1 MMKRFSVHRSALLT
15 AISLLLLTLL
25 TSCNRREDI
34 LLPPNLDPK
43 EYVISNRIQVYADHL
58 IRCENDDSY
67 LYLPKESISDSLI
80 WYGDTIYF
88 NRVEHILE
96 RDSLALAEGSQR
108 MSNTYRVL
116 VSRNGESISFAD
128 AADFATLYLDLKGA
142 GAEGRA
148 SLISWEYLLDAEDI
162 YIYPYGKKR
171 AFFAIDGTGEY
182 ALAELSNSNELLIKR
197 SEADV
202 QGLLKDGDTTM
213 RIFIPAEFT
222 AEMGVS
228 QIKMKD
234 GLHSDQL
241 QTVQELYTGF
251 AMLSKV
257 LQIHTENSGSSSHP
271 PIIHYTMPAHKSFGT
286 KWLKMNDGR
295 IDSWDSGEDTW
306 LIQDDRLI
314 SFVNGSGDYFLME
327 PLASQN
333 TLHISL
339 DGTYNQ
345 IYLQDLWLDT
355 KDLKLPGTE
364 LEITAN
370 PSIADI
376 KQDYF
381 GLKPYTYSGQL
392 QAYQFHFKTGSETL
406 ESLPDDGWLELG
418 FAADLSAVSTSRLM
432 RVYRDSSKDIISYKT
447 YATEYSEQHFTADDS
462 FVYTGLNS
470 SGTYLFA
477 QITENDVT
485 QQIPCIKEQ
494 LYLQMEK
501 TTVSYQDGDLPC
513 SAIRIDYGATI
524 LGNHPWLDAQPYFL
538 TNRTSLMQIVSID
551 GSADAL
557 PQGLFLQSRISIEGA
572 SVVNFSPLA
581 SYPKLIRYNK
591 SNTLDH
597 NSFLYQGGILRI
609 SPAYAGYL
617 IDAQKLTLPGSSR
630 DLAMFP
636 MMIFD
641 DYDLEVYL
649 SSASTMPQSTL
660 RIQKSTTLSDPWQ
673 VLQNQ
678 YDLSYLSPAYS
689 FQMLDNSSFYTNF
702 QPYLRIKHQSRSQDL
717 LFSVSNEEH
726 YRIYS
731 YPEGDAADGWH
742 FLNSDGH
749 YAFHLPYDAQ
759 YAIVRDLNPH
769 SAAQISLSTGQDGH
783 LSLYQAQVF
792 MPEEQIGNSIA
803 AGSIV
808 SLERLES
815 VPGGVDSRSAY
826 QLGITDAE
834 QIPLQPDFFE
844 QTIEAWP
851 YLYIPVPDFASGEP
865 LRVFY
870 RDSSGNT
877 LELNQV
883 DSFSDFPD
891 SEFIVIGNCAVV
903 FINNAG
909 VFYTQ

>member
-1 MMKRFSVHRSALLT
+1 LLT

-108 MSNTYRVL
+108 LSNTYRVQ

-142 GAEGRA
+142 GTEGRA
-148 SLISWEYLLDAEDI
+148 SLISWEYLLNAEDI
-162 YIYPYGKKR
+162 DIYPYGKKR
-171 AFFAIDGTGEY
+171 AFFAIDGTGDF
-182 ALAELSNSNELLIKR
+182 ALAELSDSNELLIER

-213 RIFIPAEFT
+213 RVFIPAEFT
-222 AEMGVS
+222 TDMGES
-228 QIKMKD
+228 LIRMKD
-234 GLHSDQL
+234 GLQPDQL
-241 QTVQELYTGF
+241 QTVQELYKGF

-257 LQIHTENSGSSSHP
+257 LQITTENSGSSSHP
-271 PIIHYTMPAHKSFGT
+271 PIIHYSMPASKSFGT

-295 IDSWDSGEDTW
+295 IDSWESGEDTW
-306 LIQDDRLI
+306 LIEDNKLI
-314 SFVNGSGDYFLME
+314 SFINGSGDYFLLE
-327 PLASQN
+327 PIASQN
-333 TLHISL
+333 TLRISL

-355 KDLKLPGTE
+355 KGLNLPGTE

-381 GLKPYTYSGQL
+381 GFRPYTHSGQL
-392 QAYQFHFKTGSETL
+392 QAYQFSFKAGSETL

-418 FAADLSAVSTSRLM
+418 FAADLSEVSTSRLM
-432 RVYRDSSKDIISYKT
+432 RVYRDPDKDIISYKT
-447 YATEYSEQHFTADDS
+447 YATKYDEQHFTADDS
-462 FVYTGLNS
+462 FVYTGLSS
-470 SGTYLFA
+470 SGTYLFGR
-477 QITENDVT
+477 ITENSTT
-485 QQIPCIKEQ
+485 QQIPCIKDQ
-494 LYLQMEK
+494 LYLQMDK
-501 TTVSYQDGDLPC
+501 TTVSYQDSSLPC
-513 SAIRIDYGATI
+513 SAIRIDYGASI
-524 LGNHPWLDAQPYFL
+524 FGNHPWLDQQPYFL
-538 TNRTSLMQIVSID
+538 TDRTSLLQIASID
-551 GSADAL
+551 GNVDAL
-557 PQGLFLQSRISIEGA
+557 PQGLFLKSRMSIDGA

-591 SNTLDH
+591 SNSLEH
-597 NSFLYQGGILRI
+597 NSFLYKDGILSI

-617 IDAQKLTLPGSSR
+617 IDAQNLTLPGSSR
-630 DLAMFP
+630 DLAMYP
-636 MMIFD
+636 KMVFD
-641 DYDLEVYL
+641 DYDMEVYL
-649 SSASTMPQSTL
+649 NSAASMPQSTL
-660 RIQKSTTLSDPWQ
+660 RIQKSATLSDPYQ

-678 YDLSYLSPAYS
+678 YNLTYLSPAYS
-689 FQMLDNSSFYTNF
+689 FQMLNNLSFYTNF

-717 LFSVSNEEH
+717 LFSVSNEEN

-731 YPEGDAADGWH
+731 YPEGDAADGWQ

-749 YAFHLPYDAQ
+749 FAFYLPYDAQ
-759 YAIVRDLNPH
+759 YAIVKDLNPH

-792 MPEEQIGNSIA
+792 MPEEQIGSSIA

-808 SLERLES
+808 KLERLES
-815 VPGGVDSRSAY
+815 VPGGIDSRSAY

-834 QIPLQPDFFE
+834 QNPLQPDFFD
-844 QTIEAWP
+844 QTIETWP
-851 YLYIPVPDFASGEP
+851 YLYLPVPDYASGEA

-877 LELNQV
+877 QELNQV
-883 DSFSDFPD
+883 DSFSSFPD

-903 FINNAG
+903 FIDNPG

>member
-1 MMKRFSVHRSALLT
+1 MRRFSVPRSALLT

-108 MSNTYRVL
+108 LSNTYRVQ

-142 GAEGRA
+142 GTEGRA
-148 SLISWEYLLDAEDI
+148 SLISWEYLLNAEDI
-162 YIYPYGKKR
+162 DIYPYGKKR
-171 AFFAIDGTGEY
+171 AFFAIDGTGDF
-182 ALAELSNSNELLIKR
+182 ALAELSDSNELLIER

-213 RIFIPAEFT
+213 RVFIPAEFT
-222 AEMGVS
+222 TDMGES
-228 QIKMKD
+228 LIRMKD
-234 GLHSDQL
+234 GLQPDQL
-241 QTVQELYTGF
+241 QTVQELYKGF

-257 LQIHTENSGSSSHP
+257 LQITTENSGSSSHP
-271 PIIHYTMPAHKSFGT
+271 PIIHYSMPASKSFGT

-295 IDSWDSGEDTW
+295 IDSWESGEDTW
-306 LIQDDRLI
+306 LIEDNKLI
-314 SFVNGSGDYFLME
+314 SFINGSGDYFLLE
-327 PLASQN
+327 PIASQN
-333 TLHISL
+333 TLSISL

-355 KDLKLPGTE
+355 KGLNLPGTE

-381 GLKPYTYSGQL
+381 GFRPYTHSGQL
-392 QAYQFHFKTGSETL
+392 QAYQFSFKAGSETL

-418 FAADLSAVSTSRLM
+418 FAADLSEVSTSRLM
-432 RVYRDSSKDIISYKT
+432 RVYRDPDKDIISYKT
-447 YATEYSEQHFTADDS
+447 YATKYDEQHFTADDS
-462 FVYTGLNS
+462 FVYTGLSS
-470 SGTYLFA
+470 SGTYLFGR
-477 QITENDVT
+477 ITENSTT
-485 QQIPCIKEQ
+485 QQIPCIKDQ
-494 LYLQMEK
+494 LYLQMDK
-501 TTVSYQDGDLPC
+501 TTVSYQDSSLPC
-513 SAIRIDYGATI
+513 SAIRIDYGASI
-524 LGNHPWLDAQPYFL
+524 FGNHPWLDQQPYFL
-538 TNRTSLMQIVSID
+538 TDRTSLLQIASID
-551 GSADAL
+551 GNVDAL
-557 PQGLFLQSRISIEGA
+557 PQGLFLKSRMSIDGA

-591 SNTLDH
+591 SNSLEH
-597 NSFLYQGGILRI
+597 NSFLYKDGILSI

-617 IDAQKLTLPGSSR
+617 IDAQNLTLPGSSR
-630 DLAMFP
+630 DLAMYP
-636 MMIFD
+636 KMVFD
-641 DYDLEVYL
+641 DYDMEVYL
-649 SSASTMPQSTL
+649 NSAASMPQSTL
-660 RIQKSTTLSDPWQ
+660 RIQKSATLSDPYQ

-678 YDLSYLSPAYS
+678 YNLTYLSPAYS
-689 FQMLDNSSFYTNF
+689 FQMLNNLSFYTNF

-717 LFSVSNEEH
+717 LFSVSNEEN

-731 YPEGDAADGWH
+731 YPEGDAADGWQ

-749 YAFHLPYDAQ
+749 FAFYLPYDAQ
-759 YAIVRDLNPH
+759 YAIVKDLNPH

-792 MPEEQIGNSIA
+792 MPEEQIGSSIA

-808 SLERLES
+808 KLERLES
-815 VPGGVDSRSAY
+815 VPGGIDSRSAY
-826 QLGITDAE
+826 QLGIT
-834 QIPLQPDFFE
+834 
-844 QTIEAWP
+844 
-851 YLYIPVPDFASGEP
+851 
-865 LRVFY
+865 
-870 RDSSGNT
+870 
-877 LELNQV
+877 
-883 DSFSDFPD
+883 
-891 SEFIVIGNCAVV
+891 
-903 FINNAG
+903 
-909 VFYTQ
+909 